1 MRNFLKFLLR
11 YYAFFLFLALEVVCL
26 ILYFRSA
33 EYPNASVVYSANRL
47 AGNAYARYASLV
59 EYTRLDDRN
68 DSLALENARLREQLA
83 NARMIDSVH
92 ERCVDDSLYRQLYTY
107 IPARIIK
114 SSVTARNNYLTLD
127 RGSREGIRPDM
138 GVITDDGIV
147 GKVVAVSEHFSVVM
161 SVLHSKFS
169 SSAALRP
176 TGAIKVSDRVAASLA
191 ADSARLGLSAAG
203 AAGGAGTAAAAG
215 TGAASGAGA
224 LRPELP
230 FISGRLSWDGKNPSR
245 VQLIDIPG
253 HVQPRPG
260 DAVFTTGFGTLF
272 PEGIPVGKVEAV
284 RQAPGSYFLEID
296 VALGPDF
303 SGLRHAY
310 VVNYLQKEEREAL
323 ETEAEEE

>member
-47 AGNAYARYASLV
+47 AGNAYSRYASLV

-68 DSLALENARLREQLA
+68 DSLAAENARLREQLA

-92 ERCVDDSLYRQLYTY
+92 ERCVDDSMYRQLYTY
-107 IPARIIK
+107 IPARVIK
-114 SSVTARNNYLTLD
+114 SSITARNNYLTLD

-191 ADSARLGLSAAG
+191 EDSMRQGAGLNAT
-203 AAGGAGTAAAAG
+203 GAGTGVAAG
-215 TGAASGAGA
+215 QGS

-230 FISGRLSWDGKNPSR
+230 FISGRLSWDGKNPAR

-272 PEGIPVGKVEAV
+272 PEGIPVGRVEAV
-284 RQAPGSYFLEID
+284 RQAAGSYFLEID

>member
-47 AGNAYARYASLV
+47 AGNAYSRYASLV

-68 DSLALENARLREQLA
+68 DSLAAENARLREQLA

-92 ERCVDDSLYRQLYTY
+92 ERCVDDSMYRQLYTY
-107 IPARIIK
+107 IPARVIK
-114 SSVTARNNYLTLD
+114 SSITARNNYLTLD

-191 ADSARLGLSAAG
+191 EDSMRQGAGLNAT
-203 AAGGAGTAAAAG
+203 GAGTGVAAG
-215 TGAASGAGA
+215 QGS

-230 FISGRLSWDGKNPSR
+230 SISGRLSWDGKNPAR

-272 PEGIPVGKVEAV
+272 PEGIPVGRVEAV
-284 RQAPGSYFLEID
+284 RQAAGSFFLEID